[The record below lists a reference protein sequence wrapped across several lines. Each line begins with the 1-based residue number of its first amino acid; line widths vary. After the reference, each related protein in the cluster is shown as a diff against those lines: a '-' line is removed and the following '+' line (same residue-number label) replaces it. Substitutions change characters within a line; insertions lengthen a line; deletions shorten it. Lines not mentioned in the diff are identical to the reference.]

1 MKIKNQQIQT
11 LQSILKYPVISDK
24 STGYFRI
31 EYNKYT
37 FMVDRRADKGIIKTA
52 VSLLFDVTVSNVN
65 TLNVPLDKRVV
76 GRFSGYK
83 TKYKKAIITLK
94 EGDTLDLFPDR

>member
-24 STGYFRI
+24 STGLL

-37 FMVDRRADKGIIKTA
+37 FMVDRRADKDIIKTA
-52 VSLLFDVTVSNVN
+52 VSLLFDVNVSNVN
-65 TLNVPLDKRVV
+65 TLNVPPNKRVV